1 MQLQVVGPEA
11 RDHGDRRAVGREAE
25 VRARQLEDD
34 HAGGR
39 RRQQLGR
46 RPEVPGT
53 SGRARVHLDAGRA
66 KELDE
71 EERRRRLAGRAR
83 DADRRHPRTLEH
95 EVAEAADAGARRAE
109 PGDARRHLRRPDV
122 EERLVVLTRLAV
134 EVGVLAD
141 VDVEGAER
149 ERLGRRRAGAGE
161 RDRASFAGEQPR
173 ERDRVG
179 VEPLDEGR
187 HPREGRGGRGGAA
200 VPPRPTSADCAP
212 APCGRST
219 VAGDPGLSAS
229 AGTRDPP
236 CWSTGPASATSRP
249 SHACRSGSTRA
260 RRRASRRRGTPSTR
274 RTSSRRRAP
283 GSAR

>member
-1 MQLQVVGPEA
+1 M
-11 RDHGDRRAVGREAE
+11 
-25 VRARQLEDD
+25 
-34 HAGGR
+34 
-39 RRQQLGR
+39 
-46 RPEVPGT
+46 
-53 SGRARVHLDAGRA
+53 HLDAGRA

-95 EVAEAADAGARRAE
+95 EVAEAADTGARRAE

-161 RDRASFAGEQPR
+161 RDRASFGGEQPR

-187 HPREGRGGRGGAA
+187 HPREGSRRPGRRRS
-200 VPPRPTSADCAP
+200 PAP
-212 APCGRST
+212 ADFRGLCTCTARPVNGRRQHGSQRVCGNPRST
-219 VAGDPGLSAS
+219 LLVDGSGQ
-229 AGTRDPP
+229 RDVTTFP
-236 CWSTGPASATSRP
+236 RV
-249 SHACRSGSTRA
+249 
-260 RRRASRRRGTPSTR
+260 
-274 RTSSRRRAP
+274 
-283 GSAR
+283 